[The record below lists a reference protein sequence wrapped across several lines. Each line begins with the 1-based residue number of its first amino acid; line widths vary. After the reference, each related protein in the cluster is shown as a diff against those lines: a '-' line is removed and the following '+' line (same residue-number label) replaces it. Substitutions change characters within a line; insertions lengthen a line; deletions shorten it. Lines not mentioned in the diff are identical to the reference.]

1 MIDPRK
7 ITPLLSNMTVDSKLA
22 KGPSGDVYVV
32 SRRIDGKK
40 LALKHISIPTSDA
53 ETKALIYAGAVKNE
67 TAAQRYYTGQVKD
80 LKNEL
85 LLLNGVKNAANLLKF
100 RGYQVDQKYTG
111 GG

>member
-1 MIDPRK
+1 MIDPKK
-7 ITPLLSNMTVDSKLA
+7 ITPLLSNMTVDTKLA

-40 LALKHISIPTSDA
+40 MALKHISIPTSDA

-67 TAAQRYYTGQVKD
+67 AAAQRYYTSQVKD

-85 LLLNGVKNAANLLKF
+85 LLLNGV
-100 RGYQVDQKYTG
+100 R
-111 GG
+111 